1 MRNRRRESE
10 ITFNVRTL
18 GRTIADGRG
27 QEDGS
32 LSLSLRGIVMYD
44 VGVVGRD
51 TVYLPTYLHEIRD
64 FAPLIRDPF
73 LSFERS
79 MRYVDNRIIEKG
91 GREILRV
98 SSRGGTRN
106 QSSSRRLAPKI
117 VPHCEYNGG
126 A

>member
-1 MRNRRRESE
+1 MSPKSRL
-10 ITFNVRTL
+10 TFERWDVRL
-18 GRTIADGRG
+18 RMDAVKRMGL
-27 QEDGS
+27 S